1 MSYTLTYL
9 VNGKRKALTISD
21 WDAENIKRSLK
32 EHGDQIDIGYDTV
45 PKKHVQLEKD
55 SEHQLKK
62 GDLRADLNRAANACK
77 ICNRYGF
84 ILKADGCMHPC
95 KCQIEVKQNHGK
107 DGYDFP
113 LLADENVKS
122 DVKLLEPEK
131 KNAPILDED
140 QMRAG
145 MIKAIKS
152 AIKANPEIKPGHF
165 FYSIIE
171 RYGIAP
177 EEAGQPTE
185 AW

>member
-32 EHGDQIDIGYDTV
+32 EHGEQIEIGYDTV

-55 SEHQLKK
+55 SEHQVKK
-62 GDLRADLNRAANACK
+62 GDLRSDLNRACNACK
-77 ICNRYGF
+77 VCNRKGF
-84 ILKADGCMHPC
+84 VQKPDASFHPC
-95 KCQIEVKQNHGK
+95 QCQIQVKQSHGK
-107 DGYDFP
+107 DGYD
-113 LLADENVKS
+113 LCLMGDENVKTE
-122 DVKLLEPEK
+122 VKLLEPEK
-131 KNAPILDED
+131 VNAPTLNED

-145 MIKAIKS
+145 MIRAIKS
-152 AIKANPEIKPGHF
+152 ALKANPDIKPGHF